1 MRMFNQCCLHC
12 HFCTGFHTLLS
23 MLSQHISM
31 KIEIFVHCCPLWLG
45 KQLFE
50 QDSSMENSDA
60 AFLEGE

>member
-1 MRMFNQCCLHC
+1 ME
-12 HFCTGFHTLLS
+12 
-23 MLSQHISM
+23 
-31 KIEIFVHCCPLWLG
+31 IEIFVHRCSLCLG